1 MKTIPSDLLAHYGT
15 GCLTTAVLWKV
26 TRTDGLV
33 FAFTDHD
40 RELTFGGTTYSPS
53 SAFDASTI
61 ATSSELNVDN
71 LEVAGI
77 LDAAGI
83 TAADIEAGLW
93 DGASVEVRR
102 VNWADLA
109 DGAEIL
115 RVGSIGQVQRRTGGY
130 TAELRGLMQALQKNV
145 GRVIMPT
152 CDATLGDARCGV
164 NLPALAV
171 TGSVTTATSRRAFTD
186 SAIAAVAGYFD
197 GGEIEWTSGAND
209 GIRMDVKTQLSGGV
223 VELAL
228 PMPYDIAVSDAFTI
242 RPGCDKRKTTCGTKF
257 SNVVNFRGFSFV
269 PGPDETLKVGG

>member
-1 MKTIPSDLLAHYGT
+1 MKTIPADLLAHYAT
-15 GCLTTAVLWKV
+15 GCLTTAVLWKI
-26 TRTDGLV
+26 TRTDTQV

-53 SAFDASTI
+53 SAFDASAITS
-61 ATSSELNVDN
+61 SSELNVDN

-77 LDAAGI
+77 LDSAGI

-93 DGASVEVRR
+93 DGAQVEVRR
-102 VNWADLA
+102 VNWADLT

-130 TAELRGLMQALQKNV
+130 TAELRGLMQALQTNV

-152 CDATLGDARCGV
+152 CDATLGDSRCGV
-164 NLPALAV
+164 NLAALAV
-171 TGSVTTATSRRAFTD
+171 SGEVTTATSRRAFTD
-186 SAIAAVAGYFD
+186 SALVAAAGYFD
-197 GGEIEWTSGAND
+197 GGEVEWTSGAND

-223 VELAL
+223 IELVL
-228 PMPYDIAVSDAFTI
+228 PMPYDITAGDDFTL
-242 RPGCDKRKTTCGTKF
+242 RPGCDKRKATCSSKF

-269 PGPDETLKVGG
+269 PGPDEALKVGS